1 MAIAAGTAAS
11 GSRVLV
17 GSLGSVRLVAA
28 VRKALLEAA
37 DALATASSCG
47 RVAFRHA
54 TPAGFG
60 TKQREMVRVACSAD
74 TPEPTH
80 QRRRATGSSWWVR
93 QLRQVLVLRCSKKA
107 GSDARPRAD
116 DPQCRRGQASL
127 GCGIL

>member
-74 TPEPTH
+74 TPEETRH
-80 QRRRATGSSWWVR
+80 RQFLVGTAASASSSSEMLEESR
-93 QLRQVLVLRCSKKA
+93 IRC
-107 GSDARPRAD
+107 
-116 DPQCRRGQASL
+116 QASS
-127 GCGIL
+127 